1 MQSHHD
7 MTWLCIQPCI
17 YDIFPVQGQTQ
28 NNKISPRLLI
38 TPRFVYLQAN
48 DKCVL
53 KFVVYIF
60 EAKDEA
66 TKWLEKGACSCLRQE
81 AHDIRKS
88 NLSPSFGW
96 SWIVPLPYFNLVAL
110 LSLCLCSHTPLKGDS
125 TPHYL
130 TEMYLVLGST

>member
-53 KFVVYIF
+53 KFVVYIYL
-60 EAKDEA
+60 KLRMKQPSDW
-66 TKWLEKGACSCLRQE
+66 KKG
-81 AHDIRKS
+81 H
-88 NLSPSFGW
+88 
-96 SWIVPLPYFNLVAL
+96 VVAYDRR
-110 LSLCLCSHTPLKGDS
+110 HMT
-125 TPHYL
+125 
-130 TEMYLVLGST
+130 